1 MIDLQKTP
9 MSRVR
14 LAYELAPHQADDL
27 VQALCPDAV
36 FPLELWHRAYERF
49 WKDYD
54 RAAAKRYGMECPIL
68 PDVALTPGKR
78 FFTDLCGL
86 DVMDFFRKLSRCIES
101 KILKIGLD
109 YILSETFDNF
119 DSVYPEERN
128 FLFTTLRKLEQ
139 RGPNYDIFDIENI
152 DDGMLFLPASSYH
165 FISCIFFDTMLVDRS
180 AVILQL
186 RDFPLRHEMKGF
198 TRAFVDSVLSSPPQ
212 KVPTAIEEV
221 TSPVGKTA
229 EVRPPKFQDPNAI
242 FVRRS
247 AWAGKTKEAIRD
259 AMRGKGIAD
268 EYIVHILLHKRGL
281 HLAKRAIG
289 ELLGEPHKSDSAYD
303 KLGKELVEKA
313 MSVNV
318 MDAPEA

>member
-1 MIDLQKTP
+1 M
-9 MSRVR
+9 
-14 LAYELAPHQADDL
+14 
-27 VQALCPDAV
+27 
-36 FPLELWHRAYERF
+36 
-49 WKDYD
+49 
-54 RAAAKRYGMECPIL
+54 
-68 PDVALTPGKR
+68 PDVALNPGKR

-139 RGPNYDIFDIENI
+139 RWPNYDIFDIENI

-186 RDFPLRHEMKGF
+186 RDFPLRHEMKGV
-198 TRAFVDSVLSSPPQ
+198 TRAFVDSVLSSSPQ
-212 KVPTAIEEV
+212 NVPTAIEEA
-221 TSPVGKTA
+221 TSPVETSPVEKTA
-229 EVRPPKFQDPNAI
+229 EVRPPKFQDQNAI

-281 HLAKRAIG
+281 HLAKRVIG

-318 MDAPEA
+318 IDAPEA